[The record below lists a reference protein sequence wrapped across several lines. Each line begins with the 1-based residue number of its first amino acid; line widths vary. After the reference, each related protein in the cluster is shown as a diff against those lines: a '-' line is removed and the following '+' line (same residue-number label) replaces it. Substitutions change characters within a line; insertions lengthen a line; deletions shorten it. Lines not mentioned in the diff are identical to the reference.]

1 MSVIRRT
8 AQVVAIVGTLL
19 IGVLAVAL
27 IVSQTPWFK
36 DWVRRYIV
44 RESKQYLNGEL
55 TIGHLG
61 GNLFFAT
68 ELADVAVDISG
79 ELEVNGFEPVTVSDG
94 PSGLAL
100 ARQLRP
106 DLILVDVMMPGMS
119 GIEVCK
125 TIRSDPELR
134 DTPIIT
140 ITALTD
146 KRIESKALEAGAT
159 LALQKPH
166 DAHRLI
172 EAIKA
177 ALGTRRRA
185 AGSA

>member
-1 MSVIRRT
+1 MSGDYFCPYCMTSAPPVEYADGDERRFSCRNCGYPVE
-8 AQVVAIVGTLL
+8 AGSVPPEG
-19 IGVLAVAL
+19 
-27 IVSQTPWFK
+27 
-36 DWVRRYIV
+36 VRRPKILCIDDD
-44 RESKQYLNGEL
+44 KLL
-55 TIGHLG
+55 LG
-61 GNLFFAT
+61 LFVST
-68 ELADVAVDISG
+68 
-79 ELEVNGFEPVTVSDG
+79 LEVNGFEPVTASDG

-172 EAIKA
+172 EAIKT

-185 AGSA
+185 AGST